1 MDWRPISEAP
11 KRGVI
16 LLASDTE
23 IAHGWWDDID
33 PAYEGWITH
42 TISQW
47 PGGMS
52 SAPKYWAPL
61 PPAPSPDMV
70 E

>member
-16 LLASDTE
+16 LLASDNE

-33 PAYEGWITH
+33 PEYEGWVTH

-47 PGGMS
+47 PSGMS
-52 SAPKYWAPL
+52 SAPEYWAPL